1 MSTFGRYFRGLTAY
15 DLLGYLI
22 PGLILLGG
30 LYGFSHVTVQDIG
43 IVGVG
48 VSLVSAFVLGGF
60 IQRHASI
67 ATGERETFNL
77 TISST
82 TELSLGDKSDDD
94 TADGDTDSG
103 STSCFG
109 YLANR
114 PYAGPFL
121 DPIFGWAGSP
131 EGRELDDAVLTGRI
145 RQHLVDAHDIPP
157 DFEDFQVLYHLMIS
171 RLDSNAAPNRAVRIQ
186 ALRNF
191 YRGIWIATWWF
202 CGLIAF
208 STVLVFCFEGT
219 EFSKCVTFLGGSN
232 LCWNYN
238 TPSVYH
244 SWAEAW
250 QLLVPAVLIV
260 FLANRSYESQA
271 EDFVEYLFTD
281 YAVAIES
288 EQREFPTEFRH
299 RLSHECTGFGANS
312 SDSKQDN
319 TERDS

>member
-22 PGLILLGG
+22 PGLILLAG

-67 ATGERETFNL
+67 ATGERETFDL
-77 TISST
+77 TIRSS
-82 TELSLGDKSDDD
+82 TELSTQDESDDD
-94 TADGDTDSG
+94 TATDTDNS
-103 STSCFG
+103 SDSCLRR
-109 YLANR
+109 LANCSYVW
-114 PYAGPFL
+114 PLF

-131 EGRELDDAVLTGRI
+131 EGQELDDAVLTGRI
-145 RQHLVDAHDIPP
+145 RQHLLDAHKIPT

-171 RLDSNAAPNRAVRIQ
+171 RVDSNSAPNRAVRIQ

-191 YRGIWIATWWF
+191 YRGIWIASWWF
-202 CGLIAF
+202 GVLIFF
-208 STVLVFCFEGT
+208 STLLVFFFEGT
-219 EFSKCVTFLGGSN
+219 GVSRCAVLIGSSDI
-232 LCWNYN
+232 CWTYN
-238 TPSVYH
+238 TPNVH
-244 SWAEAW
+244 QLWMEAW
-250 QLLVPAVLIV
+250 QLLVPAVFVV
-260 FLANRSYESQA
+260 FLASQSYESQA

-288 EQREFPTEFRH
+288 EEREIPTEFHH
-299 RLSHECTGFGANS
+299 RVSHERTEFGDD
-312 SDSKQDN
+312 SDDV
-319 TERDS
+319 ERDDAERDG

>member
-208 STVLVFCFEGT
+208 STVLVSVLRGQNSRSVLLFLVVPVSVGT
-219 EFSKCVTFLGGSN
+219 TTLRAHTTRGRRRGSYSS
-232 LCWNYN
+232 LPCLSYSYHIGRP
-238 TPSVYH
+238 TPK
-244 SWAEAW
+244 
-250 QLLVPAVLIV
+250 
-260 FLANRSYESQA
+260 
-271 EDFVEYLFTD
+271 
-281 YAVAIES
+281 
-288 EQREFPTEFRH
+288 H
-299 RLSHECTGFGANS
+299 RIPPST
-312 SDSKQDN
+312 
-319 TERDS
+319 